1 MSDINEND
9 DLTEIGMTLVAA
21 LMDTVNETA
30 SSMAE
35 VHNVRAD
42 ALNKKYPTPASM
54 EDAGYTTAAI
64 CYNQDIKTI
73 TKLMDLGKELAVVLQ
88 QLEAVQELKAQYQT
102 YASDEIDQASNA
114 TSSRSIM

>member
-1 MSDINEND
+1 MSNINEND

-30 SSMAE
+30 ASMAE
-35 VHNVRAD
+35 VHNSRAD
-42 ALNKKYPTPASM
+42 ALNEKFPTPASM
-54 EDAGYTTAAI
+54 EEAGYTTAAI

-88 QLEAVQELKAQYQT
+88 QLEHVQELKAKYQA
-102 YASDEIDQASNA
+102 YASNEIDQAQNA

>member
-30 SSMAE
+30 ASMAE
-35 VHNVRAD
+35 VHNARAA
-42 ALNKKYPTPASM
+42 ALNEKYPTPESM
-54 EDAGYTTAAI
+54 EESGYTTAAI

-73 TKLMDLGKELAVVLQ
+73 TKLMDLGKELFFIFKQLQ
-88 QLEAVQELKAQYQT
+88 HVQELKAHYQT